1 MLVQRGYHEEV
12 LFGIYYLMASLMLSF
27 LSVALAS
34 ANNDSSLRD
43 EVQKEPSKLAK
54 ARGYN
59 LVAIEGMGNDSIEKI
74 RENDTTPQELAKK
87 IADTFFPEVK
97 GKSAET

>member
-34 ANNDSSLRD
+34 ANNDSSFRD
-43 EVQKEPSKLAK
+43 EVQKELSKLAK

-59 LVAIEGMGNDSIEKI
+59 LVTIEGLGNDSIEKI
-74 RENDTTPQELAKK
+74 RENDATPQELAKK
-87 IADTFFPEVK
+87 IADTFSQK
-97 GKSAET
+97 